1 MTTPTQKDK
10 IKAIYEK
17 IPTESTMVY
26 CIKSKWGTKQ
36 EIEPIRIWDAL
47 EYIYSKIYVD
57 YEERDEIVLE
67 LCALWFENWLHKPLP
82 LEWWTERED
91 PVEYLYNLIK

>member
-1 MTTPTQKDK
+1 MTTPTQEDK

-17 IPTESTMVY
+17 IPTRNKMVY
-26 CIKSKWGTKQ
+26 CTESKWCTKQ
-36 EIEPIRIWDAL
+36 MREPIRIWDAL
-47 EYIYSKIYVD
+47 EYIYSKVYVD
-57 YEERDEIVLE
+57 YEGRDEIVLG

-91 PVEYLYNLIK
+91 IVEYLYLI

>member
-1 MTTPTQKDK
+1 MTTPTQEDK

-47 EYIYSKIYVD
+47 EYIYRVYVD
-57 YEERDEIVLE
+57 YEEREEIVLE
-67 LCALWFENWLHKPLP
+67 LFALWFENWLHKPLP

-91 PVEYLYNLIK
+91 IVEYLYNLIK